1 MLQKAQPVFLSVKA
15 RTDFFGTGSLCPF
28 LPSDFY
34 GYFSLFAYQNHSG
47 SMNTAHLCLSEI
59 LIKHLADI
67 GDRLFFRQVS
77 VKGLFSYLF
86 LCLKYQL
93 PL

>member
-1 MLQKAQPVFLSVKA
+1 
-15 RTDFFGTGSLCPF
+15 
-28 LPSDFY
+28 
-34 GYFSLFAYQNHSG
+34 
-47 SMNTAHLCLSEI
+47 MNTAHLCLSEI